1 MGGDNLGTGLEEIA
15 LIPQKRSELL
25 AHTKNSTVNLFER
38 SRNGKY
44 IQKWR
49 NDFILLNASNASKI
63 NL

>member
-38 SRNGKY
+38 SRNGKSPETRRKMMTMGQ
-44 IQKWR
+44 IS
-49 NDFILLNASNASKI
+49 IKI
-63 NL
+63 HAW